1 MKSKGKTAKTPIS
14 SIIMYSF
21 AVVIGIIAIVYLF
34 INVKLYNNSVTQY
47 VAQGY
52 AKADVTKQLIP
63 AQLLPGIF
71 QPVALYGGVA
81 FILFSAGI
89 INKNISK
96 LLSLSSEETTTN
108 TAIIE
113 EKEENTEAALQQET
127 TEQIAEAETTEEPNK
142 EN

>member
-1 MKSKGKTAKTPIS
+1 MKSKGKTKTPVS

-21 AVVIGIIAIVYLF
+21 AVVIGIIAIIYLVL
-34 INVKLYNNSVTQY
+34 NVKLYISSVAQY

-52 AKADVTKQLIP
+52 EKADVIKQLIP

-81 FILFSAGI
+81 FILFAAGI
-89 INKNISK
+89 INKNISR
-96 LLSLSSEETTTN
+96 LLSLSFEEVTTN
-108 TAIIE
+108 DANIE
-113 EKEENTEAALQQET
+113 EKEENIEAAAQPET
-127 TEQIAEAETTEEPNK
+127 SEQIAEAETTEEPNK